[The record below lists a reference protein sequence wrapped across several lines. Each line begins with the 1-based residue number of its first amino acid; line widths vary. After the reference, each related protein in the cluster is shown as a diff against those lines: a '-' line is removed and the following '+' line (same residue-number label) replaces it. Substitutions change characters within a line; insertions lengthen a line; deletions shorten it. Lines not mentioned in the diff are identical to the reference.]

1 MRSAHGPAVYDGC
14 MSSDDGMRVVGTIRS
29 IELHTLTAKFQNV
42 TPRQVAK
49 VQLDI
54 ERAIDENGVEL
65 DIRNLADLQFQGPA
79 ELVPRYSAG
88 DRVQIITSAESS
100 LHITS
105 IRPAPLS

>member
-1 MRSAHGPAVYDGC
+1 MRSAHGRAVYDGC